1 MFVDENSPGEIFV
14 WTSMMVEDMVD
25 IVANNEN
32 LKEYLIFRNEKFQAN
47 STHDSV
53 YLLRN

>member
-25 IVANNEN
+25 NVANNEN